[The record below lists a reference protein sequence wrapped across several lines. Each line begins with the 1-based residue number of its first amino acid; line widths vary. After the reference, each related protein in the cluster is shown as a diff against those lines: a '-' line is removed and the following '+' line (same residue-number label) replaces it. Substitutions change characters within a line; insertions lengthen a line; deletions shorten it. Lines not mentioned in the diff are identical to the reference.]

1 MIRLEQ
7 NDYSK
12 ILKENGLKQTKQRS
26 AILDYLEKCGQ
37 PVSAE
42 QVYFEI
48 KEQTTH
54 VNISTVYRFLELLSD
69 KNLVNKIN
77 IVGDSRTL
85 FEINHKIH
93 RHYLICLSCKK
104 ILPIN
109 SCPIEEYERSLENRT
124 NYKIMA
130 HKLIIYGY
138 CPDCQR
144 VNRK

>member
-1 MIRLEQ
+1 MKQ
-7 NDYSK
+7 NDYGN

-42 QVYFEI
+42 RVFLEI
-48 KEQTTH
+48 KDQAIH

-69 KNLVNKIN
+69 KNLVNRIN

-85 FEINHKIH
+85 FEVNQKIH

-109 SCPIEEYERSLENRT
+109 SCPIEEYEKSLEKRT